1 MSDFKA
7 ALFDLDGTL
16 IDSETQY
23 TEFWGGV
30 GREYHPE
37 IPNFAHVIKGTTLP
51 HILSTYFPDTALQQK
66 ITGLIDEYE
75 LQMNYDP
82 IAGADRF
89 VRNLKEHGVK
99 CAVVTSSNQNK
110 MNNVWRHQPSFM
122 SLFDAVLTAEDF
134 SASKPNPDCYL
145 KAAVRLEAD
154 IPDCVVFEDA
164 FTGLEAGRRAGIFT
178 VGLAT
183 VNSREQIT
191 DKCNHVIDNFL
202 HIDYDTVCSWLP

>member
-1 MSDFKA
+1 MSEFKA

-23 TEFWGGV
+23 TKFWGRV

-37 IPNFAHVIKGTTLP
+37 IPDFAHIIKGTTLP
-51 HILSTYFPDTALQQK
+51 HILETYFADAALQQK
-66 ITGLIDEYE
+66 IVGMIDEYE

-82 IAGADRF
+82 IAGAENF

-99 CAVVTSSNQNK
+99 CAVVTSSNQSK
-110 MNNVWRHQPSFM
+110 MSNVWRHQKTFM
-122 SLFDAVLTAEDF
+122 SLFDVVLTAEDF

-145 KAAVRLEAD
+145 KAAASLHTD
-154 IPDCVVFEDA
+154 INDCVIFEDA

-183 VNSREQIT
+183 VNSREQII

-202 HIDYDTVCSWLP
+202 NIDYDTVCSWLP